1 MHSKTLIAFAAA
13 LALGGVSVATSAVA
27 APPGHSGHA
36 AVAHGGHGFAAGG
49 GAARVARSGG
59 GSYGGRGYGRSYGG
73 NYGGGPLYDSCDG
86 YAYGPGY
93 PYGGCP
99 GVPLVGRVINGV
111 LGGYGP
117 Y

>member
-1 MHSKTLIAFAAA
+1 MRSAAYPSRRA
-13 LALGGVSVATSAVA
+13 LSQRHRATAGTPLSLMADMVL
-27 APPGHSGHA
+27 PR
-36 AVAHGGHGFAAGG
+36 AAGPL
-49 GAARVARSGG
+49 VSPGG